1 VDLVKIEAAPL
12 SEPQVPLPNSSK
24 MLRVRQ
30 ILQDSTACQALKKH
44 LPSGVFVPELET
56 GKYPSALLSIF
67 PAAEKYAWLG
77 VITEELLRIPSV
89 GMVLA
94 SVTSCVKKWFP
105 AMPAESLQK
114 VKKSKTTTVFLELVK
129 KTRAELETMK
139 KGVLQY
145 EKVLEAEG
153 VQGHPDIRTETQVFE
168 VKTTGRAE
176 ASWSQFLL
184 QLFAY
189 AALCPAAEEALLVLP
204 LQGRVV
210 RYSLAEWKGRA
221 AFRQTLESA
230 AKRLLSVAVVDH
242 TLGAALRELFAIGC
256 HIGKKKSL
264 ADTIHQIADYSKP
277 YQIFLGNPQST
288 KVSVAD
294 SDLAAAA
301 QLVTERSAKIYIHTQ
316 YIINLSNKVLE
327 GENWT
332 LNTLMTSA
340 RAGAAMGARGVV
352 VHVGKS
358 VGRPVAEALET
369 MRDCLRAALSAATAE
384 CPILLETPAGQ
395 GTETLTDRD
404 EFIEFVQSFAD
415 PRLRVCL
422 DTCHVFACGYD
433 PLEYIRAVPD
443 GLLKLVHYND
453 SKEPC
458 GSCKDR
464 HALMG
469 TGHIG
474 MAKMQAIA
482 EHCGAAGLPMVI
494 E

>member
-1 VDLVKIEAAPL
+1 
-12 SEPQVPLPNSSK
+12 

-30 ILQDSTACQALKKH
+30 ILQDSTACQVLKKY
-44 LPSGVFVPELET
+44 LPSGVFIPELET

-89 GMVLA
+89 GIVPA
-94 SVTSCVKKWFP
+94 SVVSCVQKWFP
-105 AMPAESLQK
+105 TMPVESLDK
-114 VKKSKTTTVFLELVK
+114 VKKSKTTVAFLELVK
-129 KTRAELETMK
+129 KTRVELETVK

-145 EKVLEAEG
+145 EKVLEADS

-168 VKTTGRAE
+168 VKTTGRPE
-176 ASWSQFLL
+176 ASWQAFLL
-184 QLFAY
+184 QLFSY
-189 AALCPAAEEALLVLP
+189 AALCPEAEEALLVLP
-204 LQGRVV
+204 LQGTVV
-210 RYSLAEWKGRA
+210 RYTLGGAQPWRERA
-221 AFRQTLESA
+221 AFRQALRSEA
-230 AKRLLSVAVVDH
+230 NRLLSVAVVDH

-288 KVSVAD
+288 KISVAD

-301 QLVTERSAKIYIHTQ
+301 RLVVERSAKIYIHTQ

-327 GENWT
+327 GDNWT

-358 VGRPVAEALET
+358 VGRPIAEALET

-404 EFIEFVQSFAD
+404 EFIEFVRSFAD
-415 PRLRVCL
+415 PRLRICL

-433 PLEYIRAVPD
+433 PLEYIRTVPSD
-443 GLLKLVHYND
+443 MLKLVHYND

-482 EHCGAAGLPMVI
+482 EHCGAQGLPMVI